1 MFEKMRK
8 YILII
13 VAAVIVFI
21 PGVVYAE
28 TESNELVTS
37 NTLEYVIGSNNGLS
51 IVIDEEKTIESVSV
65 DGSVLENTKY
75 LVSNNSLSF
84 ASDYLDN
91 LVIGNHSV
99 TVKYS
104 DVTNNLV
111 VSFEVKEEVVT
122 DSELNE
128 SDEVVSK
135 DEVNDQEKIINT
147 LPDYYFVSTDESL
160 ATSDTVKEEIHSTVI
175 DTLNNNNINVE
186 DTYNVDVNV
195 DASDIYSTE
204 ITFTDHQDDT
214 NTFVK
219 EGTVVYS
226 NSEDYSEEDYNL
238 VKEFT
243 ENNDF
248 TYTNSYE
255 LVDDFSDESYKLNDV
270 ITSLDEMFS
279 DSGIEYTFTEIED
292 EEDTTVIG
300 KVNMYVN
307 SKYYASSDYSYKNV
321 AFVYVPW
328 NVKDINSYVVNKAYE
343 ILVNSYEISGHTL
356 TYKNNHLYDEDTGYD
371 FGELDYIIDDCYEY
385 SYVSGNKVYE
395 KLSNNDLVIKFDSN
409 LGTSEELTIDD
420 VLVSDTYYSVLDD
433 TITLSYDYLNSLACN
448 NYDLELVTNLGSAK
462 TVITVIPKQYKY
474 IDGADSVVNKN
485 EKKNLVVRIN
495 ADLNKFINVSL
506 NNNVLSSSDYKL
518 REGSTIIDI
527 SSNYLETLSN
537 GVYKLKAL
545 FSDGEA
551 TTNVSISSSKINY
564 NVNSVS
570 NQTYEKNSN
579 NNVSFNLNRVGR
591 LVNVDLNGVSI
602 GSSNYYVSNNSVVLK
617 SSYLN
622 NISNGNYKISIIFDN
637 GSVNSNF
644 VVKEKAK
651 TNNTNSNHN
660 NKTSG
665 GSSYVPVRRYYTP
678 RYYTNYY
685 YDDNEDVVSDNVVSE
700 ENNASVVEEVKE
712 ESNILEVV
720 DDVTKGSDITKSSD
734 KTKSST
740 KKNTSTKKK
749 SSTTKKSTSTK
760 KNVSS
765 DNKKKKSIFSIFKKE
780 KSTKTKEKT
789 ETKKSTD
796 NNKEKKSIFSIF
808 KKDKSTKT
816 EEKTETKKTETK
828 KSTDSSDKEK
838 KSLLSIFKKD
848 KSTKNDDVT
857 ETSKKEKK
865 SILSV
870 FKKDKKTE
878 TKKMS
883 STKNT
888 SDNDSDSKP
897 MISSVDKI
905 VNSRI
910 FIASLII
917 LICSLVCYILYMLTK
932 KDEDDDY

>member
-1 MFEKMRK
+1 
-8 YILII
+8 
-13 VAAVIVFI
+13 
-21 PGVVYAE
+21 
-28 TESNELVTS
+28 
-37 NTLEYVIGSNNGLS
+37 
-51 IVIDEEKTIESVSV
+51 
-65 DGSVLENTKY
+65 
-75 LVSNNSLSF
+75 
-84 ASDYLDN
+84 
-91 LVIGNHSV
+91 
-99 TVKYS
+99 
-104 DVTNNLV
+104 
-111 VSFEVKEEVVT
+111 
-122 DSELNE
+122 
-128 SDEVVSK
+128 
-135 DEVNDQEKIINT
+135 
-147 LPDYYFVSTDESL
+147 
-160 ATSDTVKEEIHSTVI
+160 
-175 DTLNNNNINVE
+175 
-186 DTYNVDVNV
+186 
-195 DASDIYSTE
+195 
-204 ITFTDHQDDT
+204 
-214 NTFVK
+214 
-219 EGTVVYS
+219 
-226 NSEDYSEEDYNL
+226 
-238 VKEFT
+238 
-243 ENNDF
+243 
-248 TYTNSYE
+248 
-255 LVDDFSDESYKLNDV
+255 
-270 ITSLDEMFS
+270 MFS

-700 ENNASVVEEVKE
+700 ENNTSVVEEVKE

-740 KKNTSTKKK
+740 KKN
-749 SSTTKKSTSTK
+749 TSTK

-796 NNKEKKSIFSIF
+796 NNKEKKSIF
-808 KKDKSTKT
+808 
-816 EEKTETKKTETK
+816 
-828 KSTDSSDKEK
+828 
-838 KSLLSIFKKD
+838 SIFKKD